1 MKKSATRHA
10 IWIVIAAGL
19 AGCSAQGSPYSDP
32 GAQALPSGSTC
43 QTIRAE
49 LNRLDGRGV
58 PSRVQ
63 AAADGKRLAPAQQ
76 AEVDRYNQ
84 LLSQYLGGRCH
95 V

>member
-1 MKKSATRHA
+1 MRKTVARYA
-10 IWIVIAAGL
+10 IWMALAAGL

-43 QTIRAE
+43 QSVRAE

-63 AAADGKRLAPAQQ
+63 AAAEGKRLAPAQQ

-84 LLSQYLGGRCH
+84 LLAQYLGARCH